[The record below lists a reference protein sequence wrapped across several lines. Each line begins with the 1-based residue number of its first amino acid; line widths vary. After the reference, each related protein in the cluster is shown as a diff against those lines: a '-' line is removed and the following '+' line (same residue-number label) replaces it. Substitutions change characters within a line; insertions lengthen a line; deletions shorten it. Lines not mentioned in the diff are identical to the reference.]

1 MQASTSAEFPSSAA
15 RALCGIIHFTKA
27 ADRFSAVPKINTPRV
42 KLNDVSTSAGRAL
55 TSTIAAL
62 IVTALYY
69 GDAWCQS
76 YPTKPVRL
84 VAPFPAGG
92 GTDIIARLIGRRLG
106 ESFGQSFVVDN
117 RTGAAGII
125 GCENVARSAPDGYT
139 LLMGTTGT
147 HTTNPAVFPKLSYD
161 PVKDFA
167 PISLVAESPF
177 VLVVHPSL
185 PVKNVKELIALAKAR
200 PETLTYAS
208 SGIGGIAHFGFALF
222 DSMAGIKMIHVPY
235 KGSPLQTQAT
245 VAGEVTM
252 TFDSVAVTQP
262 FLKAKRI
269 RALGVGTA
277 KRSSLLPDVPTISE
291 AGVTGF
297 EMITWYALF
306 APAAIPADI
315 IRTLNREVVKALA
328 TRGMRE
334 EFATLGS
341 EPIGSTP
348 EELAATVQRDLRKWA
363 KVARDSGIKAE

>member
-1 MQASTSAEFPSSAA
+1 V
-15 RALCGIIHFTKA
+15 
-27 ADRFSAVPKINTPRV
+27 D
-42 KLNDVSTSAGRAL
+42 LNDVSRSGVRVRKSQA
-55 TSTIAAL
+55 TIAAL
-62 IVTALYY
+62 IVTALCC
-69 GDAWCQS
+69 GDTWCQS

-84 VAPFPAGG
+84 VSPFPAGG

-106 ESFGQSFVVDN
+106 ESLGQAFVVDN

-139 LLMGTTGT
+139 LLIGTTGT
-147 HTTNPAVFPKLSYD
+147 HAMNPAVYPKLSYD

-167 PISLVAESPF
+167 PVSLVAESPF

-185 PVKNVKELIALAKAR
+185 PVKNVRDLIALAKAR
-200 PETLTYAS
+200 PDTLTYAS
-208 SGIGGIAHFGFALF
+208 SGVGGIAHFGFVLF

-269 RALGVGTA
+269 RALGVGTS
-277 KRSSLLPDVPTISE
+277 KRSALLPDVPTISE
-291 AGVTGF
+291 SGLSGF
-297 EMITWYALF
+297 EMVAWYALF
-306 APAAIPADI
+306 APAATPAEI
-315 IRTLNREVVKALA
+315 IRNLNREVVKALA

-348 EELAATVQRDLRKWA
+348 EELAATVRRDLRKWA
-363 KVARDSGIKAE
+363 KVARDAKVKVE